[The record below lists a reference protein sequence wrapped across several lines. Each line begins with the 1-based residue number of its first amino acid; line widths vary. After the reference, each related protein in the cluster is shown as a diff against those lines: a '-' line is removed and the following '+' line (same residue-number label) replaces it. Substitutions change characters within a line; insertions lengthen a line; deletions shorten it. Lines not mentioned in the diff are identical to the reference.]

1 MIITPLNNVVGNS
14 KTRKYHSDKECSH
27 KPTSNTIFKLY
38 TDETG
43 RVFDAQG
50 NIYTLCSYCEKV
62 EKIKS
67 HVNEVV
73 LHV

>member
-1 MIITPLNNVVGNS
+1 MIITPLNDVVGNS
-14 KTRKYHSDKECSH
+14 RTKIYHSDKECNH

-38 TDETG
+38 KDETG
-43 RVFDAQG
+43 RVS
-50 NIYTLCSYCEKV
+50 LCSYCEKV
-62 EKIKS
+62 DKIKS

>member
-1 MIITPLNNVVGNS
+1 MIITPLNEVVGNS
-14 KTRKYHSDKECSH
+14 RTRIYHSDKCNH
-27 KPTSNTIFKLY
+27 KPTTNTIFKLY
-38 TDETG
+38 KDETG
-43 RVFDAQG
+43 RVFDSQG

>member
-1 MIITPLNNVVGNS
+1 MIITPLNDVVGNS
-14 KTRKYHSDKECSH
+14 RTRIYHSDKECNH

-43 RVFDAQG
+43 GVFDAQG
-50 NIYTLCSYCEKV
+50 NIYTLCGYCEKV
-62 EKIKS
+62 DKIKS

>member
-1 MIITPLNNVVGNS
+1 MIITPLNDVVGNS
-14 KTRKYHSDKECSH
+14 RTKIYHSDKECNH

-38 TDETG
+38 KDETG
-43 RVFDAQG
+43 CVFDAQG